1 MQARSRAPG
10 WSDSGFPFPSTNR
23 VMVALQVGSVWQMEW
38 KTHSRCVVRTGCR
51 WHGGSQLLRPSR
63 CSRRAV
69 KGELNDAY
77 GVPITRATARNPF
90 IVVRIIISKNT
101 TPSSWQRSCANNW
114 RSLVSSQTPWR
125 RQPCVPCPA
134 RWPPGHATQTAF
146 FNLIIF
152 PKIVFIAWSIFIY
165 VWTRIIEKFLT
176 YCKEIFRSLSITTSR
191 WLEFD
196 QSSMSHVILLQP

>member
-38 KTHSRCVVRTGCR
+38 KTHSRVVRTGCR
-51 WHGGSQLLRPSR
+51 WHGGSQLLRPSW

-90 IVVRIIISKNT
+90 IVRIIISKNT
-101 TPSSWQRSCANNW
+101 TPSSWQGSCANNW
-114 RSLVSSQTPWR
+114 RTLSLLRRHGDVSHA
-125 RQPCVPCPA
+125 CPTL
-134 RWPPGHATQTAF
+134 RDGHQAMLLRPHF
-146 FNLIIF
+146 FNLIIS
-152 PKIVFIAWSIFIY
+152 PKIIFIACSIFIY